1 MKNKINMQMG
11 FTLLEMTIVIGIIAI
26 LATVLI
32 ATLNPF
38 AQFQK
43 SNDARR
49 KSDLSQIQ
57 KSLEQ
62 YYSDNGRYPTSDEN
76 YYLIIGSSGTPIQFG
91 SSWTPYMD
99 VLPKDP
105 NSSKT
110 YVYYS
115 PSSSNGQTYFLYA
128 SLDRG
133 GKDPQACNSDGSKC
147 TNVPR
152 QATCGNICN
161 FGVSSPNVAP

>member
-1 MKNKINMQMG
+1 MKNNKRHQFG
-11 FTLLEMTIVIGIIAI
+11 FTLLELIIVIGIISI
-26 LATVLI
+26 LATFLV

-38 AQFQK
+38 EQFKK

-49 KSDLSQIQ
+49 KSDLSQLQ

-62 YYSDNGRYPTSDEN
+62 YYSDNGRYPSSDSSF
-76 YYLIIGSSGTPIQFG
+76 LIVGLDGNSIQFG

-105 NSSKT
+105 SGSKT
-110 YVYYS
+110 YAYYS
-115 PSSSNGQTYFLYA
+115 PSTANGQTYFLYA

-147 TNVPR
+147 ANA
-152 QATCGNICN
+152 QDAICGNVCN
-161 FGVSSPNVAP
+161 FGVSSPNVTP